1 MISCVTFEYSKN
13 PGCPV
18 AFFPKLAAL
27 RKKFFPGGLNR
38 FSVASRI
45 CRRSA
50 KNFLARCLLHVAGQ
64 FRSETGGGSSILDPE
79 LWINVFKMFADG
91 RGADPE
97 NRADLGIG
105 FPARASQASASR
117 SRGLMTCNS
126 RGAQSS

>member
-1 MISCVTFEYSKN
+1 MEDLRVCVADKT
-13 PGCPV
+13 G
-18 AFFPKLAAL
+18 
-27 RKKFFPGGLNR
+27 RGGAV
-38 FSVASRI
+38 FDA
-45 CRRSA
+45 
-50 KNFLARCLLHVAGQ
+50 
-64 FRSETGGGSSILDPE
+64 E
-79 LWINVFKMFADG
+79 LWINVFNMFADG

>member
-1 MISCVTFEYSKN
+1 VAAGVT
-13 PGCPV
+13 PAILCAC
-18 AFFPKLAAL
+18 AFRVLAM
-27 RKKFFPGGLNR
+27 PT
-38 FSVASRI
+38 
-45 CRRSA
+45 
-50 KNFLARCLLHVAGQ
+50 Q
-64 FRSETGGGSSILDPE
+64 FRSEARGSGAVLDTE
-79 LWINVFKMFADG
+79 LWINVFNMFADG